1 MDLYV
6 AYRFSARAS
15 YDAEQTVATMI
26 ERKRTARK
34 SRGTNS
40 QGFTDSLSH
49 VAEQGGNSRRHK
61 YFRDMRTFLIPMVC
75 ATFFQILV
83 YSLFFFRSSRSDSN
97 DFIVTSLMIALAI
110 LISVTI
116 LNAFRHHETPIIS
129 AIAVNTIVFSFAV
142 TFLSA
147 GRVQVSYLGLAVSFP
162 IALAILAAANIK
174 FHRFLGRKV
183 AVLDFPSAM
192 RVQALFPGAVIIKD
206 PEATLDDIDYV
217 LVDPE
222 EHHTRH
228 WSPLLTK
235 CYLGNVEILPWT
247 RFSEIQHRR
256 VDVDSFDIAHV
267 VYTPGQFAYARLKR
281 FIDIVAVILMLPICI
296 PVCAL
301 VALYIFARDGG
312 PVLFVQSRRGFAGRT
327 FRMYKFRTMYNGREG
342 GATGSDDNRIIP
354 GCKFIRRAR
363 LDELPQLYNILIGEM
378 SLIGPRPESIELA
391 HWYET
396 AIPEYVHR
404 LLVLPGVTGWA
415 QVNSGYTSNPDEAKV
430 KLSYDLYYIKKISLD
445 LELITL
451 FKTIKTVLFGSGAR

>member
-1 MDLYV
+1 MN
-6 AYRFSARAS
+6 
-15 YDAEQTVATMI
+15 E
-26 ERKRTARK
+26 KRRIARK
-34 SRGTNS
+34 SKGTTS
-40 QGFTDSLSH
+40 QEFTDSLSR
-49 VAEQGGNSRRHK
+49 VAEQGGSSRRHK
-61 YFRDMRTFLIPMVC
+61 YFRDMKTFLAPM
-75 ATFFQILV
+75 ALAAFFQIFI
-83 YSLFFFRSSRSDSN
+83 YSLFFFRSSASDNNS
-97 DFIVTSLMIALAI
+97 FVTTSVVVAVAI
-110 LISVTI
+110 FISVTI

-129 AIAVNTIVFSFAV
+129 AVAVNTIVFSFAV

-147 GRVQVSYLGLAVSFP
+147 ARFQVSYLGLVASFP
-162 IALAILAAANIK
+162 IAAAILAAANIK
-174 FHRFLGRKV
+174 FHRSLGRKV
-183 AVLDFPSAM
+183 AVLDFPMAP
-192 RVQALFPGAVIIKD
+192 RVQQLFPGAVIIKD
-206 PEATLDDIDYV
+206 PEASLNDIDYV
-217 LVDPE
+217 LVAPD
-222 EHHTRH
+222 EHHTKH

-267 VYTPGQFAYARLKR
+267 AYAPGQFAYARLKR
-281 FIDIVAVILMLPICI
+281 YVDITAVFLMLPICI

-312 PVLFVQSRRGFAGRT
+312 PVLFVQERRGFAGRT
-327 FRMYKFRTMYNGREG
+327 FRMYKFRTMYNGHEG
-342 GATGSDDNRIIP
+342 GATDSDDKRIIP

-363 LDELPQLYNILIGEM
+363 LDELPQLYNILIGDM

-391 HWYET
+391 LWYEN

-445 LELITL
+445 LELVTL